1 MNLKEFVDDV
11 GFDVSRETFE
21 RLAFYHDALVT
32 WSKTHNLIGPKERAQ
47 IWQRHFVDCY
57 QLVGQIDAKSQ
68 IVDIGSGAG
77 FPGLVMACSRSDGF
91 NPSFTLVEPNA
102 KRCAFLRHVSHK
114 LDLNVT
120 VVNDKI
126 ENISRETFDVV
137 TSRAVANLTTL
148 LKMGEPWL
156 KNGAKA
162 LFLKG
167 QTAEDELTE
176 ARHYWNFNLQI
187 YPSRSDSNGVVLSL
201 SEVRTHHG

>member
-1 MNLKEFVDDV
+1 MKFQELADEV

-21 RLAFYHDALVT
+21 RLGFYHDALVT

-47 IWQRHFVDCY
+47 IWPRHFVDCY
-57 QLVGQIDAKSQ
+57 QLVEQIDAKSQ

-77 FPGLVMACSRSDGF
+77 FPGLVMACAKSSEF

-114 LDLNVT
+114 LGLNVT
-120 VVNDKI
+120 FVNDKI
-126 ENISRETFDVV
+126 ENVSRETFDVV

-148 LKMGEPWL
+148 LEMGEPWL

-167 QTAEDELTE
+167 QTAEEELTE
-176 ARHYWNFNLQI
+176 ARRYWNFNVQMT
-187 YPSRSDSNGVVLSL
+187 PSRSDSNGVVLSL
-201 SEVRTHHG
+201 SEVRTRHG